1 MEEKIKIINIEKNI
15 SDGKSYHG
23 FSLTKQATS
32 DLRNRI
38 LDLSLCPGEHLDE
51 KMLLKK
57 FPFGRTPIREA
68 LNRLIAEGL
77 VKTKNTRGT
86 YVASMNISDT
96 LQLLDAYVISERVI
110 STFADLSQESL
121 LNDLKIFQNEYEK
134 VCLKPD
140 LLLITEIN
148 SKFHNR
154 IAKSTNNQFLIS
166 HSAHLHNL
174 SRRLSY
180 FVYKFESQSQVKLVK
195 HLKKINKDH
204 QEIINQVEF
213 RNQNKLV
220 KLCTEH
226 AEMFRKRLQKV
237 INRNGI
243 KKLDLMEIQLK

>member
-1 MEEKIKIINIEKNI
+1 MEEKGKIINIEKKI
-15 SDGKSYHG
+15 SDDKSYHG

-38 LDLSLCPGEHLDE
+38 LDLSLSPGEHLDE

-77 VKTKNTRGT
+77 VKTKNTRGA

-110 STFADLSQESL
+110 STFADLSQRSFL
-121 LNDLKIFQNEYEK
+121 KDLKIFQNQYEK
-134 VCLKPD
+134 VCLKPN

-154 IAKSTNNQFLIS
+154 IAESTNNQFLIS

-180 FVYKFESQSQVKLVK
+180 FVYKFESQSKEKLTK

-204 QEIINQVEF
+204 QEIINQVETG
-213 RNQNKLV
+213 NQKKLITS
-220 KLCTEH
+220 CTEH

-237 INRNGI
+237 IKRKGI
-243 KKLDLMEIQLK
+243 NKLDLTEIK

>member
-1 MEEKIKIINIEKNI
+1 M
-15 SDGKSYHG
+15 
-23 FSLTKQATS
+23 
-32 DLRNRI
+32 
-38 LDLSLCPGEHLDE
+38 
-51 KMLLKK
+51 
-57 FPFGRTPIREA
+57 
-68 LNRLIAEGL
+68 
-77 VKTKNTRGT
+77 
-86 YVASMNISDT
+86 
-96 LQLLDAYVISERVI
+96 
-110 STFADLSQESL
+110 
-121 LNDLKIFQNEYEK
+121 
-134 VCLKPD
+134 KPD

-180 FVYKFESQSQVKLVK
+180 FVYKFESQSQAKLLK

-204 QEIINQVEF
+204 QEIIKMVEF

-237 INRNGI
+237 INRKGI
-243 KKLDLMEIQLK
+243 KKLDLSEIKLK